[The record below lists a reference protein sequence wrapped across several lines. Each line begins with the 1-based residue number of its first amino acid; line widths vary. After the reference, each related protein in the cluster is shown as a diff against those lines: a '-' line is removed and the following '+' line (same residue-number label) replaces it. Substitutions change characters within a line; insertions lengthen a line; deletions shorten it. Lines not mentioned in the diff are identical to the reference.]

1 MNILKSLILTDT
13 YITQKIQKEKTKMND
28 KRIVKTISAIAL
40 LLSLALTACGTQDF
54 QPLTAVEQTV
64 QAIGTQEAEAATET
78 VADTESPLAQRE
90 TLEWEQRLDYNSER
104 QSQLAEI
111 TIDLMQDTEEV
122 QNRAGELLDAMAEG
136 NVEAAVDSILT
147 EDWYTVMLSDLLIG
161 QRNYTG
167 VVDNSEWR
175 MTILSDELGQHC
187 TAVEYPLADGR
198 QFYVQVMDSEI
209 RYYVCAAEQTGSFIS
224 EILNLMDGTY
234 VGYEGTLASN
244 SRPEGTFT
252 VRKGNVDI
260 SNGASEA
267 FHNRGSQADTYEGD
281 FTAEDADDAFTPE
294 QLGISNIWE

>member
-1 MNILKSLILTDT
+1 
-13 YITQKIQKEKTKMND
+13 MND
-28 KRIVKTISAIAL
+28 KRIVKTIPAIAL

-78 VADTESPLAQRE
+78 AADTESPLAQRE

-136 NVEAAVDSILT
+136 NVEVAVDSILT

-244 SRPEGTFT
+244 SRPEGAFT

-260 SNGASEA
+260 SNGASKA

>member
-1 MNILKSLILTDT
+1 
-13 YITQKIQKEKTKMND
+13 MND
-28 KRIVKTISAIAL
+28 KRIVKTIPAVTL

-54 QPLTAVEQTV
+54 GPLTAVEQTV

-111 TIDLMQDTEEV
+111 TIDLIQDTEEV

-136 NVEAAVDSILT
+136 NVEAAADSILT

-167 VVDNSEWR
+167 IVDNSEWR

-209 RYYVCAAEQTGSFIS
+209 RYYVCAAERTGSFSS

-267 FHNRGSQADTYEGD
+267 FHNRGSQVDTYEGD

>member
-1 MNILKSLILTDT
+1 
-13 YITQKIQKEKTKMND
+13 MND

>member
-1 MNILKSLILTDT
+1 
-13 YITQKIQKEKTKMND
+13 MND

-78 VADTESPLAQRE
+78 VTDTESPLAQRE

-267 FHNRGSQADTYEGD
+267 FHNRGSQADTYEGE

>member
-28 KRIVKTISAIAL
+28 KRIVKTIPAIAL

-122 QNRAGELLDAMAEG
+122 QNRAGKLLDAMAEG

>member
-1 MNILKSLILTDT
+1 
-13 YITQKIQKEKTKMND
+13 MND
-28 KRIVKTISAIAL
+28 KRIVKTIPAVTL

-54 QPLTAVEQTV
+54 GPLTAVEQTV

-104 QSQLAEI
+104 QAQLAEI

-122 QNRAGELLDAMAEG
+122 QNRAGELLNAMAEG

-167 VVDNSEWR
+167 IVDNSEWR

-209 RYYVCAAEQTGSFIS
+209 RYYVCAAERTGSFIS

-244 SRPEGTFT
+244 SRPEGTLT
-252 VRKGNVDI
+252 VRMGNVDI

-267 FHNRGSQADTYEGD
+267 FHNRDSQAVTHEGD
-281 FTAEDADDAFTPE
+281 STAEDANDAFTPE
-294 QLGISNIWE
+294 QLGISSIWE

>member
-1 MNILKSLILTDT
+1 
-13 YITQKIQKEKTKMND
+13 MND

-78 VADTESPLAQRE
+78 VTDTESPLAQRE

-187 TAVEYPLADGR
+187 TAVEYPFADGR

>member
-1 MNILKSLILTDT
+1 
-13 YITQKIQKEKTKMND
+13 MND
-28 KRIVKTISAIAL
+28 KRIVKTIPAVTL

-54 QPLTAVEQTV
+54 GPLTAVEQTV

-209 RYYVCAAEQTGSFIS
+209 RYYVCAAERTGSFIS

-244 SRPEGTFT
+244 SRPEGTLT
-252 VRKGNVDI
+252 VRMGNVDI

-267 FHNRGSQADTYEGD
+267 FHNRDSQAVTHEGD
-281 FTAEDADDAFTPE
+281 FTAEDANDAFTPE
-294 QLGISNIWE
+294 QLGISSIWE

>member
-28 KRIVKTISAIAL
+28 KRIVKTIPAIAL

-54 QPLTAVEQTV
+54 QPLTAVVQTV

-78 VADTESPLAQRE
+78 AADTESPLAQRE

>member
-13 YITQKIQKEKTKMND
+13 YNTQKIQKEKTKMND

-122 QNRAGELLDAMAEG
+122 QNRAGKLLDAMAEG

-209 RYYVCAAEQTGSFIS
+209 RYYVCAAERTGSFIS

>member
-1 MNILKSLILTDT
+1 
-13 YITQKIQKEKTKMND
+13 MND

-209 RYYVCAAEQTGSFIS
+209 RYYVCAAERTGSFIS

-234 VGYEGTLASN
+234 VGYEGTFASN

-252 VRKGNVDI
+252 VRRGNVDI

>member
-1 MNILKSLILTDT
+1 
-13 YITQKIQKEKTKMND
+13 MND

-78 VADTESPLAQRE
+78 VTDTESPLAQRE

>member
-122 QNRAGELLDAMAEG
+122 QNRAGKLLDAMAEG

>member
-13 YITQKIQKEKTKMND
+13 YNTQKIQKEKTKMND

-64 QAIGTQEAEAATET
+64 QAIGTQEAETATET

-234 VGYEGTLASN
+234 VGYEGILASN

>member
-1 MNILKSLILTDT
+1 
-13 YITQKIQKEKTKMND
+13 MND
-28 KRIVKTISAIAL
+28 KRIVKTIPAVTL

-54 QPLTAVEQTV
+54 GPLTAVEQTV

-111 TIDLMQDTEEV
+111 TIDLIQDTEEV
-122 QNRAGELLDAMAEG
+122 QNRAGELLNAMAEG

-209 RYYVCAAEQTGSFIS
+209 RYYVCAAERTGSFIS

-252 VRKGNVDI
+252 VRRGNVDI

-281 FTAEDADDAFTPE
+281 FTAEDANDAFTPE
-294 QLGISNIWE
+294 QLGISSIWE

>member
-1 MNILKSLILTDT
+1 
-13 YITQKIQKEKTKMND
+13 MND
-28 KRIVKTISAIAL
+28 KRIVKTIPTITL

-54 QPLTAVEQTV
+54 GPLTAVEQTV
-64 QAIGTQEAEAATET
+64 QAIGTQEAETATET

-104 QSQLAEI
+104 QAQLAEI

-122 QNRAGELLDAMAEG
+122 QNRAGELLNAMAEG

-167 VVDNSEWR
+167 IVDNSEWR

-209 RYYVCAAEQTGSFIS
+209 RYYVCAAERTGSFIS

-252 VRKGNVDI
+252 VRRGNVDI

-267 FHNRGSQADTYEGD
+267 FHNRDSQADTYEGD
-281 FTAEDADDAFTPE
+281 FTAEDANDAFTPE

>member
-1 MNILKSLILTDT
+1 
-13 YITQKIQKEKTKMND
+13 MND
-28 KRIVKTISAIAL
+28 KRIVKTIPAIAL

-54 QPLTAVEQTV
+54 GPLTAVEQTV
-64 QAIGTQEAEAATET
+64 QAIGTQEAETATET

-104 QSQLAEI
+104 QAQLAEI

-122 QNRAGELLDAMAEG
+122 QNRAGELLNAMAEG

-167 VVDNSEWR
+167 IVDNSEWR

-209 RYYVCAAEQTGSFIS
+209 RYYVCAAERTGSFIS

-252 VRKGNVDI
+252 VRRGNVDI
-260 SNGASEA
+260 SNGDSEA

>member
-28 KRIVKTISAIAL
+28 KRIVKTIPAIPL

-244 SRPEGTFT
+244 SRPEGAFT

-281 FTAEDADDAFTPE
+281 FMAEDANDAFTPE

>member
-1 MNILKSLILTDT
+1 
-13 YITQKIQKEKTKMND
+13 MND
-28 KRIVKTISAIAL
+28 KRIVKTIPTITL

-54 QPLTAVEQTV
+54 GPLTAVEQTV
-64 QAIGTQEAEAATET
+64 QAIGTQEAETATET

-104 QSQLAEI
+104 QAQLAEI

-122 QNRAGELLDAMAEG
+122 QNRAGELLNAMAEG

-167 VVDNSEWR
+167 IVDNSEWR

-209 RYYVCAAEQTGSFIS
+209 RYYICAAERTGSFIS

-244 SRPEGTFT
+244 SRPEGTLT
-252 VRKGNVDI
+252 VRMGNVDI

-267 FHNRGSQADTYEGD
+267 FHNRDSQAVTHEGD
-281 FTAEDADDAFTPE
+281 FTAEDANDAFTPE

>member
-1 MNILKSLILTDT
+1 
-13 YITQKIQKEKTKMND
+13 MND
-28 KRIVKTISAIAL
+28 KRIVKTIPAVTL
-40 LLSLALTACGTQDF
+40 LLALALTACGTQDF
-54 QPLTAVEQTV
+54 WPLTAVEQTV
-64 QAIGTQEAEAATET
+64 QAIGTQEAETATET

-111 TIDLMQDTEEV
+111 TIDLIQDTEEV
-122 QNRAGELLDAMAEG
+122 QNRAGELLNAMAEG

-209 RYYVCAAEQTGSFIS
+209 RYYVCAAERTGSFIS

-252 VRKGNVDI
+252 VRRGNVDI

>member
-13 YITQKIQKEKTKMND
+13 YNIQKIQKEKTKMND
-28 KRIVKTISAIAL
+28 KRIVKTIPAITL

-64 QAIGTQEAEAATET
+64 QAIDTQEAEAATET
-78 VADTESPLAQRE
+78 VADTDSPLAQRE

-167 VVDNSEWR
+167 IVDNSEWR

-209 RYYVCAAEQTGSFIS
+209 RYYVCAAERTGSFIS

-244 SRPEGTFT
+244 SRPEGTLT
-252 VRKGNVDI
+252 VRMGNVDI

-267 FHNRGSQADTYEGD
+267 FHNRNSQADTYEGD
-281 FTAEDADDAFTPE
+281 FTAEDANDAFTPE

>member
-1 MNILKSLILTDT
+1 
-13 YITQKIQKEKTKMND
+13 MND
-28 KRIVKTISAIAL
+28 KRIVKTIPAVTL

-54 QPLTAVEQTV
+54 GPLTAVEQTV

-209 RYYVCAAEQTGSFIS
+209 RYYVCAAERTGSFIS

-252 VRKGNVDI
+252 VRRGNVDI

-267 FHNRGSQADTYEGD
+267 FHNRGSQADT
-281 FTAEDADDAFTPE
+281 
-294 QLGISNIWE
+294 

>member
-13 YITQKIQKEKTKMND
+13 YITQKIQKAKTKMND

-122 QNRAGELLDAMAEG
+122 QNRAGELLDVMAEG

-209 RYYVCAAEQTGSFIS
+209 RYYVCAAERTGSFIS

>member
-1 MNILKSLILTDT
+1 
-13 YITQKIQKEKTKMND
+13 MND
-28 KRIVKTISAIAL
+28 KRIVKTIPAITL

-54 QPLTAVEQTV
+54 QPLTRVEQTAP
-64 QAIGTQEAEAATET
+64 AIGTQEAETATET

-104 QSQLAEI
+104 QAQLAEI

-122 QNRAGELLDAMAEG
+122 QNRAGELLNAMAEG

-167 VVDNSEWR
+167 IVDNSEWR

-209 RYYVCAAEQTGSFIS
+209 RYYVCAAERTGSFIS

-252 VRKGNVDI
+252 VRRGNVDI

-267 FHNRGSQADTYEGD
+267 FHNRGSQVDTYEGD

>member
-1 MNILKSLILTDT
+1 MNILKSLILTNT

-78 VADTESPLAQRE
+78 VTDTESPLAQRE

>member
-13 YITQKIQKEKTKMND
+13 YNTQKIQKEKTKMND
-28 KRIVKTISAIAL
+28 KRIVKTIPAVTL

-54 QPLTAVEQTV
+54 GPLTAVEQTV

-111 TIDLMQDTEEV
+111 TIDLIQDTEEV
-122 QNRAGELLDAMAEG
+122 QNRAGELLNAMAEG

-209 RYYVCAAEQTGSFIS
+209 RYYVCAAKRTGSFIS

-244 SRPEGTFT
+244 SRPEGTLT
-252 VRKGNVDI
+252 VRMGNVDI

-267 FHNRGSQADTYEGD
+267 FHNRDSQAVTHEGD

>member
-1 MNILKSLILTDT
+1 MNILKSPSLTDT
-13 YITQKIQKEKTKMND
+13 YITEKIQKEKTKMND
-28 KRIVKTISAIAL
+28 KRIVKTIPAITL

-54 QPLTAVEQTV
+54 GPLTAVEQTV
-64 QAIGTQEAEAATET
+64 QAIGTQEAETATET

-104 QSQLAEI
+104 QAQLAEI

-122 QNRAGELLDAMAEG
+122 QNRAGKLLDAMAEG

-209 RYYVCAAEQTGSFIS
+209 RYYVCAAERTGSFIS

-244 SRPEGTFT
+244 SRPEGTLT
-252 VRKGNVDI
+252 VRRGNVDI

-281 FTAEDADDAFTPE
+281 FTAEDADDAFMPE
-294 QLGISNIWE
+294 QLGISSIWE

>member
-1 MNILKSLILTDT
+1 
-13 YITQKIQKEKTKMND
+13 MND

-78 VADTESPLAQRE
+78 VTDTESPLAQRE

-187 TAVEYPLADGR
+187 TAVEYPFADGR

-267 FHNRGSQADTYEGD
+267 FHNRGSQVDTYEGD

>member
-28 KRIVKTISAIAL
+28 KRIEKTIPAIAL

-78 VADTESPLAQRE
+78 AADTESPLAQRE

-198 QFYVQVMDSEI
+198 QFYVQVMDLEI
-209 RYYVCAAEQTGSFIS
+209 RYYVCAAERTGSFIS

-267 FHNRGSQADTYEGD
+267 FHNRGSQADTYEAD

>member
-1 MNILKSLILTDT
+1 
-13 YITQKIQKEKTKMND
+13 MND
-28 KRIVKTISAIAL
+28 KRIVKTIPVIAL

-54 QPLTAVEQTV
+54 GPLTAVEQTV

-209 RYYVCAAEQTGSFIS
+209 RYYVCAAERTGSFIS

-267 FHNRGSQADTYEGD
+267 FHNRGSQADTYEAD

>member
-13 YITQKIQKEKTKMND
+13 YITKKIQKEKTKMND

-78 VADTESPLAQRE
+78 VTDTESPLAQRE

>member
-1 MNILKSLILTDT
+1 M
-13 YITQKIQKEKTKMND
+13 
-28 KRIVKTISAIAL
+28 VK
-40 LLSLALTACGTQDF
+40 
-54 QPLTAVEQTV
+54 QTV
-64 QAIGTQEAEAATET
+64 PAIGTQEAEAATET

-111 TIDLMQDTEEV
+111 TIDLIQDTEEV

-136 NVEAAVDSILT
+136 NVEAAADSILT

-167 VVDNSEWR
+167 IVDNSEWR

-209 RYYVCAAEQTGSFIS
+209 RYYVCAAERTGSFSS

-267 FHNRGSQADTYEGD
+267 FHNRGSQVDTYEGD

>member
-1 MNILKSLILTDT
+1 
-13 YITQKIQKEKTKMND
+13 MND

-78 VADTESPLAQRE
+78 VTDTESPLAQRE

-260 SNGASEA
+260 SNGAS
-267 FHNRGSQADTYEGD
+267 
-281 FTAEDADDAFTPE
+281 
-294 QLGISNIWE
+294 